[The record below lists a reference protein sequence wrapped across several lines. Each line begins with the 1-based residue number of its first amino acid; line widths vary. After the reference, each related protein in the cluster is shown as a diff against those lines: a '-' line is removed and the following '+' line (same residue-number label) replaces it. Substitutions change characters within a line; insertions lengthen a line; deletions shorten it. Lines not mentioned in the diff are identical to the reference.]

1 MRRQT
6 PGWRMTE
13 TDAGGARR
21 SEMTLAEYQRAAAR
35 TLNQSLSND
44 QRLLDASAGLA
55 EEAGEVL
62 GLVRKHLFMHHEI
75 DRARLTT
82 ELGDA
87 LWCLTAAAGALG
99 LSLEEVAAA
108 NLAKL
113 RRRYPE
119 GYSDT
124 ASINRP

>member
-1 MRRQT
+1 MSDAPT
-6 PGWRMTE
+6 PPR
-13 TDAGGARR
+13 AL
-21 SEMTLAEYQRAAAR
+21 TLAEYQERAAR
-35 TLNQSLSND
+35 TLNRSLSAD
-44 QRLLDASAGLA
+44 QRLLDASAGLV

-62 GLVRKHLFMHHEI
+62 GLVRKHLFMHH
-75 DRARLTT
+75 DLDTARLTT

-99 LSLEEVAAA
+99 MSLEDIAAG

-119 GYSDT
+119 GYSDD
-124 ASINRP
+124 ASISRP

>member
-1 MRRQT
+1 
-6 PGWRMTE
+6 MT
-13 TDAGGARR
+13 D
-21 SEMTLAEYQRAAAR
+21 SEAAHPPALSLAEYQRLASR
-35 TLNQSLSND
+35 TTNASLSVD

-62 GLVRKHLFMHHEI
+62 GLVRKHLFMHHEL
-75 DRARLTT
+75 DTARIAT

-87 LWCLTAAAGALG
+87 LWCLTAAAGAFG
-99 LSLEEVAAA
+99 LSLEDVATQ

-119 GYSDT
+119 GYSDD
-124 ASINRP
+124 ASLTSR